1 MEAHNLN
8 LVIMIIVSFTANTS
22 VKAVIIPKVKKFYRM
37 YDNLERNTY
46 NSYRLY
52 IFVYERKRERVRA
65 SACMCVNI

>member
-1 MEAHNLN
+1 
-8 LVIMIIVSFTANTS
+8 
-22 VKAVIIPKVKKFYRM
+22 M

-65 SACMCVNI
+65 SACMCVNIWKASAYEIEDRGTSGNRASEDII